1 MLPREIRAHALIRL
15 QISLICIPAS
25 ISSCTTSV
33 GAAIV
38 LVTLITT
45 WGAGAA
51 AAAWLLD
58 CRWRARTITDQSEVI
73 CDKDR
78 HPAHNSLEWNA
89 EINCEAYGFSGH
101 EFRKL

>member
-58 CRWRARTITDQSEVI
+58 CRWRAHTIIDQTQLRFVEVGYFSKI

-78 HPAHNSLEWNA
+78 HTAHNSGMECSYQL
-89 EINCEAYGFSGH
+89 
-101 EFRKL
+101 